1 MCYYYKSQVVKF
13 FTFLMIKC
21 SISNLLSEIYQVLCP
36 DKYLVIEKLAKLQQI
51 QNGVFVLFSPILYN
65 LHNTFFSRYDRTSIK
80 CRWNDRVKCQYRYLF
95 ITWRWIVCVGR
106 PAVDF
111 PLKFDRHVHVDQVTI
126 VVLIS
131 YMIQDNYSRR

>member
-65 LHNTFFSRYDRTSIK
+65 LHNTFFSRYVDRVVTDIYWLPNDRTSIK
-80 CRWNDRVKCQYRYLF
+80 CW
-95 ITWRWIVCVGR
+95 
-106 PAVDF
+106 
-111 PLKFDRHVHVDQVTI
+111 
-126 VVLIS
+126 
-131 YMIQDNYSRR
+131 